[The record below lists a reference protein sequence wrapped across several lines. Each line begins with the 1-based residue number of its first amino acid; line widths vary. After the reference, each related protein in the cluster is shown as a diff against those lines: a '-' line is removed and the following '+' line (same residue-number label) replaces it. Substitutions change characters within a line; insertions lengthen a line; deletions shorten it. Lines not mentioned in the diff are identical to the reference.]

1 MDYYYHYVAGRLRIQ
16 TPFIYGNPQNAAI
29 FKKNIQ
35 SLEGITSVATNP
47 LTGSGLILFD
57 ENKIKHEQLIL
68 FLEKQGFFILSKAKT
83 SDEVI
88 GQAAEKILN
97 RLG

>member
-1 MDYYYHYVAGRLRIQ
+1 MEYYYHYVAGRLRIQ
-16 TPFIYGNPQNAAI
+16 TPFVHGNPENAAI
-29 FKKNIQ
+29 LTKNIQ
-35 SLEGITSVATNP
+35 GLEGVTSVATNP
-47 LTGSGLILFD
+47 LTGSALILFD
-57 ENKIKHEQLIL
+57 EKKIKQEQLIL
-68 FLEKQGFFILSKAKT
+68 FLEKQGYFILAKAKT